1 MNRFL
6 QWLPKTSHPLSL
18 RAFNLACANVS
29 GFALWNQPF
38 YAKLYFKAT
47 ASCSYLV
54 VPYLL
59 TTGTWQTHK
68 VVQTLPSKN
77 RSCWGAAV
85 FRTTQAGETWPV
97 IFLLRILQL
106 FRAGCLA
113 KLQTN
118 WISPLLA
125 CIFFEERYFY
135 IFPLPWWKGLKGRLM
150 KALVRAECISRFHCR
165 WSLRTGNSMQVKEM
179 ENSMQRIHG
188 VLVRMYLALIFK
200 QRTADV
206 FVVFSLLSLM
216 LHLYS
221 MMFAVNNNN
230 NNSFSKQLVHYW
242 NLPWF
247 TRMASIRTSTGF
259 HSDEM

>member
-1 MNRFL
+1 MYRFL
-6 QWLPKTSHPLSL
+6 QWLPKTPHPLSL
-18 RAFNLACANVS
+18 RALNLACANVS

-47 ASCSYLV
+47 ARCSYLM

-68 VVQTLPSKN
+68 VVQTVPSKN

-97 IFLLRILQL
+97 IFLLRILQF

-125 CIFFEERYFY
+125 CIFPFDESFGPSRMHQQ
-135 IFPLPWWKGLKGRLM
+135 IPLPLISQDGEFNASEGDGEFN
-150 KALVRAECISRFHCR
+150 AENP
-165 WSLRTGNSMQVKEM
+165 WSVGEDVPCSHFQT
-179 ENSMQRIHG
+179 ENG
-188 VLVRMYLALIFK
+188 WCFCC
-200 QRTADV
+200 
-206 FVVFSLLSLM
+206 F
-216 LHLYS
+216 
-221 MMFAVNNNN
+221 
-230 NNSFSKQLVHYW
+230 
-242 NLPWF
+242 
-247 TRMASIRTSTGF
+247 
-259 HSDEM
+259 